1 MERLSLEQLAR
12 LVDERPTPEERA
24 MLDAD
29 PGLRRELDA
38 LRAQRGALRD
48 LPAMLPP
55 PDSWPELEEK
65 LVTEGLIR
73 GSRGGPAFWRKWT
86 RIAAGL
92 VLFTGGTAFGWAAGG
107 APAGPSD
114 GLAAGSEAVGTET
127 VSFASLEEAMLA
139 VQEAEQDW
147 ATAFAEFRRLLGT
160 QSERELPADPAVRL
174 AAIDAL
180 LAASRA
186 AVEES
191 PADQFFNG
199 LVVSTLAE
207 RQQTLRQIS
216 QANWH

>member
-12 LVDERPTPEERA
+12 LVDERPTSEERA
-24 MLDAD
+24 ILDAD

-38 LRAQRGALRD
+38 LRAQKGALRD
-48 LPAMLPP
+48 LPSMLPP

-65 LVTEGLIR
+65 LMAEGLIR
-73 GSRGGPAFWRKWT
+73 GSRRDPAFWRKWM
-86 RIAAGL
+86 RMAAGL
-92 VLFTGGTAFGWAAGG
+92 VLFIGGTAFGWAAGG
-107 APAGPSD
+107 APAAAPN
-114 GLAAGSEAVGTET
+114 GLAAGSDAADTEA

-139 VQEAEQDW
+139 VQEAEQEW
-147 ATAFAEFRRLLGT
+147 SAAFAEFRRLLGA
-160 QSERELPADPAVRL
+160 QSERELPGDPAVRL

-216 QANWH
+216 RANWH

>member
-12 LVDERPTPEERA
+12 LVDERPTPEEKA

-29 PGLRRELDA
+29 PGLRQELDA
-38 LRAQRGALRD
+38 LRAQKGALRD
-48 LPAMLPP
+48 LPAMVPP
-55 PDSWPELEEK
+55 PDSWPELEDK
-65 LVTEGLIR
+65 LVAEGLIR
-73 GSRGGPAFWRKWT
+73 GSRRDPAFWRKWT

-107 APAGPSD
+107 APAVPSD
-114 GLAAGSEAVGTET
+114 GLAAGSEAAETGTA
-127 VSFASLEEAMLA
+127 SFASLEEAMLA
-139 VQEAEQDW
+139 VQEAEQEWSD
-147 ATAFAEFRRLLGT
+147 AFAEFRRLLGA
-160 QSERELPADPAVRL
+160 QSERELPGDPAVRL

-216 QANWH
+216 RANWH